1 MPLGHVER
9 VRERRDDLR
18 LTHASQPA
26 RHQLHAA
33 LIGRPAA
40 RHESG
45 ARRIRRPAGPAT
57 LSRCRSLSALELFAI
72 AALAL
77 IVIPGPAVLYIVSQS
92 VGHGRKSGLAAVAG
106 VELGAFV
113 HVAGAALGVSAIIA
127 SSATAFSALKLA
139 GGAYLDRPRHQAP
152 ARARSRRRARRRP
165 RPAAAARATF
175 RQGMIVSALNPKTA
189 LFFLA
194 FLPQFVDP
202 RARARRA
209 AGGVLGIV
217 FVAIA
222 TLSDAVWALGS
233 GSFATLL
240 RASARARRLERY
252 ASGGILI
259 GLGVLATL
267 AHPARRS

>member
-1 MPLGHVER
+1 MP
-9 VRERRDDLR
+9 
-18 LTHASQPA
+18 
-26 RHQLHAA
+26 
-33 LIGRPAA
+33 
-40 RHESG
+40 
-45 ARRIRRPAGPAT
+45 
-57 LSRCRSLSALELFAI
+57 SLSALELFAI

-77 IVIPGPAVLYIVSQS
+77 IVIPGPAVLYIISQS
-92 VGHGRKSGLAAVAG
+92 VGHGRRSGLAAVAG

-113 HVAGAALGVSAIIA
+113 HVTGAALGVSAIIA

-139 GGAYLDRPRHQAP
+139 GGAYLVVLGIKRLRERDAGPGGDDVP
-152 ARARSRRRARRRP
+152 ARVRP
-165 RPAAAARATF
+165 LRATF

-202 RARARRA
+202 QRGHA
-209 AGGVLGIV
+209 ALQAVVLGVL

-222 TLSDAVWALGS
+222 TLSDSIWALGS

-240 RASARARRLERY
+240 RASARARRVERY
-252 ASGGILI
+252 VSGGILV

-267 AHPARRS
+267 AHPARN

>member
-1 MPLGHVER
+1 MP
-9 VRERRDDLR
+9 
-18 LTHASQPA
+18 T
-26 RHQLHAA
+26 
-33 LIGRPAA
+33 
-40 RHESG
+40 
-45 ARRIRRPAGPAT
+45 
-57 LSRCRSLSALELFAI
+57 LSALELFAI

-106 VELGAFV
+106 VEIGAFV

-139 GGAYLDRPRHQAP
+139 GGAYLIVLGIKRLRERDAGPGDEDVLPQVRPL
-152 ARARSRRRARRRP
+152 
-165 RPAAAARATF
+165 RATF

-202 RARARRA
+202 GRGHA
-209 AGGVLGIV
+209 ALQAGVLGVV
-217 FVAIA
+217 FIAIA
-222 TLSDAVWALGS
+222 TLSDSVWALSS

-240 RASARARRLERY
+240 RRSARARRAERY
-252 ASGGILI
+252 AAGGILV

>member
-1 MPLGHVER
+1 MP
-9 VRERRDDLR
+9 
-18 LTHASQPA
+18 
-26 RHQLHAA
+26 
-33 LIGRPAA
+33 
-40 RHESG
+40 
-45 ARRIRRPAGPAT
+45 
-57 LSRCRSLSALELFAI
+57 SLPALELFAI
-72 AALAL
+72 AAVAL

-92 VGHGRKSGLAAVAG
+92 VGHGRRSGLAAVAG

-139 GGAYLDRPRHQAP
+139 GGAYLVVLGTKRLRERDPGDGREGVPGRLRPL
-152 ARARSRRRARRRP
+152 
-165 RPAAAARATF
+165 RATF

-202 RARARRA
+202 QRGHVALQA
-209 AGGVLGIV
+209 GVLGIV

-240 RASARARRLERY
+240 RASARARRLERC

-267 AHPARRS
+267 AQPARRS

>member
-1 MPLGHVER
+1 VP
-9 VRERRDDLR
+9 
-18 LTHASQPA
+18 T
-26 RHQLHAA
+26 
-33 LIGRPAA
+33 
-40 RHESG
+40 
-45 ARRIRRPAGPAT
+45 
-57 LSRCRSLSALELFAI
+57 LSALELFAV

-106 VELGAFV
+106 VEIGAFV
-113 HVAGAALGVSAIIA
+113 HVAGASLGVSAIIA

-139 GGAYLDRPRHQAP
+139 GGAYLVVLGVKRLRERDPADGGEGVPTKLRPL
-152 ARARSRRRARRRP
+152 
-165 RPAAAARATF
+165 RATF

-202 RARARRA
+202 ERGHA
-209 AGGVLGIV
+209 ALQAGVLGV
-217 FVAIA
+217 LFVAIA
-222 TLSDAVWALGS
+222 TVSDSTWALGS

-240 RASARARRLERY
+240 RRSARARRIERY

-259 GLGVLATL
+259 GLGALATL
-267 AHPARRS
+267 AHPAKR

>member
-1 MPLGHVER
+1 MP
-9 VRERRDDLR
+9 
-18 LTHASQPA
+18 
-26 RHQLHAA
+26 
-33 LIGRPAA
+33 
-40 RHESG
+40 
-45 ARRIRRPAGPAT
+45 
-57 LSRCRSLSALELFAI
+57 SLSALELFAI

-106 VELGAFV
+106 VELVAFV

-127 SSATAFSALKLA
+127 SSATAFSVLKLA
-139 GGAYLDRPRHQAP
+139 GGAYLIVLGIKRLRERDPGAGGEGVP
-152 ARARSRRRARRRP
+152 ARVRP
-165 RPAAAARATF
+165 LKATF

-202 RARARRA
+202 ERGHA
-209 AGGVLGIV
+209 ALQAAVLGVL

-222 TLSDAVWALGS
+222 TLSDSVWALGS

-240 RASARARRLERY
+240 RASARARRVERY
-252 ASGGILI
+252 ASGGILV

-267 AHPARRS
+267 AHPARRT

>member
-1 MPLGHVER
+1 VP
-9 VRERRDDLR
+9 
-18 LTHASQPA
+18 T
-26 RHQLHAA
+26 
-33 LIGRPAA
+33 
-40 RHESG
+40 
-45 ARRIRRPAGPAT
+45 
-57 LSRCRSLSALELFAI
+57 LSALELFAV

-106 VELGAFV
+106 VEIGAFV
-113 HVAGAALGVSAIIA
+113 HVAGASLGVSAIIA

-139 GGAYLDRPRHQAP
+139 GGAYLVVLGVKRLRERDPGDGGEGVPTKLRPL
-152 ARARSRRRARRRP
+152 
-165 RPAAAARATF
+165 RATF

-202 RARARRA
+202 ERGHA
-209 AGGVLGIV
+209 ALQAGVLGV
-217 FVAIA
+217 LFVAIA
-222 TLSDAVWALGS
+222 TVSDSTWALGS

-240 RASARARRLERY
+240 RRSARARRIERY

-259 GLGVLATL
+259 GLGALATL
-267 AHPARRS
+267 AHPAKR